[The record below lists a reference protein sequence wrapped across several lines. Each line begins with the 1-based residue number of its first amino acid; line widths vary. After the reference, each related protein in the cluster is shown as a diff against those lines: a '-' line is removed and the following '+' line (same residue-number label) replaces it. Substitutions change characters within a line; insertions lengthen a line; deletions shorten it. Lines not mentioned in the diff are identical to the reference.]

1 MNSEVEKGSGVQC
14 TPYETEKDC
23 GMITHC
29 ADLAAVCK
37 QARVIGL
44 SSCGV
49 LLALLA
55 CSIASCRRGD
65 GLESTERVAEV
76 RRMMN
81 AAGKESG
88 SRYDDVRGPLTPA
101 EVEQEVFGGPMDA
114 SIAMSP
120 PLRDM
125 LKDTWIRL
133 KSSFEEGDELYFFR
147 SDKESWSR
155 LSGQEGYVLVRKDRI
170 VSRFVT
176 VMN

>member
-1 MNSEVEKGSGVQC
+1 
-14 TPYETEKDC
+14 
-23 GMITHC
+23 
-29 ADLAAVCK
+29 
-37 QARVIGL
+37 
-44 SSCGV
+44 
-49 LLALLA
+49 
-55 CSIASCRRGD
+55 
-65 GLESTERVAEV
+65 
-76 RRMMN
+76 MMN
-81 AAGKESG
+81 AAGKEFG
-88 SRYDDVRGPLTPA
+88 GRYDDVRGPLTAA
-101 EVEQEVFGGPMDA
+101 EVEQEVFGGPVDA

-147 SDKESWSR
+147 SDKGSWSR